1 MSRRPR
7 FKRRRWMQR
16 NPILHH
22 ARAIAPVLL
31 AISLSAVAN
40 AQGTMDFSGAQTLM
54 STFNVCTSAV
64 ESQVELPH
72 GVQIVTEEPVS
83 SIGRK

>member
-1 MSRRPR
+1 MSRRSR
-7 FKRRRWMQR
+7 FKIRRWMQR
-16 NPILHH
+16 NPLLHH
-22 ARAIAPVLL
+22 ARAVVPALL
-31 AISLSAVAN
+31 VVSFSAIAN